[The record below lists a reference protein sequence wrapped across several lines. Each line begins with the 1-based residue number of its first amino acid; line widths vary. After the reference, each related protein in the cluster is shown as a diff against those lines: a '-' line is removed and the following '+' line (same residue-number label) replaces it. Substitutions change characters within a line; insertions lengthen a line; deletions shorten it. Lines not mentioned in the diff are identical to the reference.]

1 MPSNPVDEAREEEIA
16 WLEYFSTELVGM
28 WALMSLAEREHA
40 EVSFLAGYRA
50 ALTLSAPDTSVWLV
64 EKDERS
70 RTGQHLWSMWHLDGH
85 VEWTPDANLADQYET
100 QAEAGMAALRI
111 TEAKGSPCHATEH
124 VFIEGL
130 SAPSAPAE
138 KEG

>member
-1 MPSNPVDEAREEEIA
+1 
-16 WLEYFSTELVGM
+16 
-28 WALMSLAEREHA
+28 
-40 EVSFLAGYRA
+40 
-50 ALTLSAPDTSVWLV
+50 
-64 EKDERS
+64 
-70 RTGQHLWSMWHLDGH
+70 MWHLDGH

-130 SAPSAPAE
+130 SATSAPAE
-138 KEG
+138 KEGQDDDEE